1 MVWWLYLVISAIGGL
16 LLLALLCLFIIRRL
30 ARLEPYG
37 AFVRLSNRRKL
48 TFFRLL
54 LLDPRVPLLIKLLP
68 LFVAA
73 YLASPIDLLPGIP
86 LDDIALALL
95 ALVLMV
101 KLTPKRVLEDLLR
114 QAAGAE
120 VVRPP

>member
-1 MVWWLYLVISAIGGL
+1 MVWWLYLAASAIGGL
-16 LLLALLCLFIIRRL
+16 LLLALLCLLIIRRF

-68 LFVAA
+68 LLVAV
-73 YLASPIDLLPGIP
+73 YLASLIDLLPGIP

-101 KLTPKRVLEDLLR
+101 KLTPKHVLEDLLR

>member
-1 MVWWLYLVISAIGGL
+1 MVWWLYLAASAIGGL
-16 LLLALLCLFIIRRL
+16 LLLALLCLLIIRRF

-54 LLDPRVPLLIKLLP
+54 LLDQRVPLFIKLLP
-68 LFVAA
+68 LLVAV

-86 LDDIALALL
+86 LDDIAFALL
-95 ALVLMV
+95 ALVLIV
-101 KLTPKRVLEDLLR
+101 RLTPKHVLEDLLR

>member
-1 MVWWLYLVISAIGGL
+1 MGWWLYLAASAIGGL
-16 LLLALLCLFIIRRL
+16 LLLALLCMFIIRRF

-68 LFVAA
+68 LLVAV

-86 LDDIALALL
+86 LDDIAFALL
-95 ALVLMV
+95 ALVLIV
-101 KLTPKRVLEDLLR
+101 RLTPKHVLEDLLR

>member
-1 MVWWLYLVISAIGGL
+1 MAWWLYLVISAIGGL
-16 LLLALLCLFIIRRL
+16 LLLALLCLFIIRRF
-30 ARLEPYG
+30 ARVEPYG
-37 AFVRLSNRRKL
+37 AFIRLSNRRKL

-54 LLDPRVPLLIKLLP
+54 LLDQRVPLLVKLLP

-95 ALVLMV
+95 ALALMV
-101 KLTPKRVLEDLLR
+101 RLTPKYVLEDLLN
-114 QAAGAE
+114 QAAGVDVAH
-120 VVRPP
+120 PP

>member
-1 MVWWLYLVISAIGGL
+1 MAWWLYLAASAIGGL
-16 LLLALLCLFIIRRL
+16 ILLALLCLLIIRRF
-30 ARLEPYG
+30 ARVEPYG

-54 LLDPRVPLLIKLLP
+54 P

-73 YLASPIDLLPGIP
+73 YLASPINLLPGIP

-101 KLTPKRVLEDLLR
+101 KLTPKHVLEDLLR

-120 VVRPP
+120 VARPT

>member
-54 LLDPRVPLLIKLLP
+54 LLDKRVPLLIKLLP

-101 KLTPKRVLEDLLR
+101 KLTPKHVLEDLLR

>member
-1 MVWWLYLVISAIGGL
+1 MVWWLYLAASAIGGL
-16 LLLALLCLFIIRRL
+16 LLLALLCMFIIRRF

-48 TFFRLL
+48 TFFPLL
-54 LLDPRVPLLIKLLP
+54 LLDQRVPLFIKLLP
-68 LFVAA
+68 LLVAV

-86 LDDIALALL
+86 LDDIAFALL
-95 ALVLMV
+95 ALVLIV
-101 KLTPKRVLEDLLR
+101 RLTPKHVLEDLLR

>member
-1 MVWWLYLVISAIGGL
+1 MVWWLYLAASAIGGL
-16 LLLALLCLFIIRRL
+16 LLLALLCLLIIRRF

-68 LFVAA
+68 LLVAV

-86 LDDIALALL
+86 LDDIAFALL
-95 ALVLMV
+95 ALVLIV
-101 KLTPKRVLEDLLR
+101 RLTPKHVLEDLLR

>member
-1 MVWWLYLVISAIGGL
+1 MVWWLYLAASAIGGL
-16 LLLALLCLFIIRRL
+16 LLLALLCLLIIRRF

-68 LFVAA
+68 LLVAV

-101 KLTPKRVLEDLLR
+101 KLTPKHVLEDLLR

>member
-1 MVWWLYLVISAIGGL
+1 MVWWLYLAASAIGGL
-16 LLLALLCLFIIRRL
+16 LLLALLCMFIIRRF

-54 LLDPRVPLLIKLLP
+54 LLDQRVPLFIKLLP
-68 LFVAA
+68 LLVAV

-86 LDDIALALL
+86 LDDIAFALL
-95 ALVLMV
+95 ALVLIV
-101 KLTPKRVLEDLLR
+101 RLTPKHVLEDLLR